1 MARPV
6 AVLDLHPE
14 EQRELERRVR
24 AATTSRRDCQRAR
37 IVLLRAEGVK
47 QRDVA
52 ERLGVSVAC
61 VNKWSQ
67 RFDREGLAGL
77 RDLPG
82 RGRRPTIPLETVE
95 KVVTEAGRTPPGRQR
110 WSTRTLAA
118 AVGIAPSSVGRIW
131 HQQGLKPHRT
141 KTFKLSSDKQFES
154 KFWDVIGLYLD
165 PPEKSVVLC
174 CDEKSQ
180 CQALERTQPALPLG
194 VGHIRTRTHDYIRHG
209 TVCLFAAMSYLEGKL
224 IYRTEARHTH
234 LEWLRFLKQIDREV
248 PNGLQI
254 HIVADNYC
262 THKHA
267 KVRAW
272 LGKHQRFHMHFT
284 PTSSSWLNLVERFFA
299 DLTADCV
306 RDGSFGSVKELT
318 DAITAYLTERN
329 EHPKPYRWK
338 AKGEEILAKIHR
350 ARQALEREGC

>member
-37 IVLLRAEGVK
+37 IVLLRAQGVK

-95 KVVTEAGRTPPGRQR
+95 KVATEAGRTPPGRQR

>member
-77 RDLPG
+77 QDMPG

-118 AVGIAPSSVGRIW
+118 AAGIAPSSVGRIW

-180 CQALERTQPALPLG
+180 GQALERTQPTLPLG
-194 VGHIRTRTHDYIRHG
+194 VGHILR
-209 TVCLFAAMSYLEGKL
+209 
-224 IYRTEARHTH
+224 
-234 LEWLRFLKQIDREV
+234 WLRFR
-248 PNGLQI
+248 G
-254 HIVADNYC
+254 HFG
-262 THKHA
+262 
-267 KVRAW
+267 VR
-272 LGKHQRFHMHFT
+272 
-284 PTSSSWLNLVERFFA
+284 
-299 DLTADCV
+299 
-306 RDGSFGSVKELT
+306 
-318 DAITAYLTERN
+318 
-329 EHPKPYRWK
+329 
-338 AKGEEILAKIHR
+338 
-350 ARQALEREGC
+350 